1 MSTLFFILF
10 ILFGSPARLD
20 NPWTAPLSHGDD
32 PGVRKKLQDRPGFWE
47 NRRDEKLLKHIQT
60 AKIKAIGFNIGGS
73 TISLRLDFVDGT
85 SAAFKP
91 DQFHEETVPR
101 YEIAAYH
108 INKLLGMSRVP
119 PATWRVITRKEL
131 MTKLKGVSFLQLR
144 RILREVK
151 FYKDGTLRGE
161 VSHWIPVINYMHLES
176 FAWRSKWMSWLAP
189 YDPLFRDQFLM
200 AAQISNMIL
209 YDFIINNPD
218 RFTGSNTLST
228 PDKTHLYF
236 MDNTFSFY
244 PNDQGSGMARIYMS
258 QVRRFSKK
266 FIGRLKALTA
276 ARIKKELAQV
286 KGAPWKHILTDKE
299 IDSVI
304 KRRDYLMEHIVRTV
318 AHHGWSKCVVFP

>member
-1 MSTLFFILF
+1 MNTLIAILTF
-10 ILFGSPARLD
+10 LTTTPARLD
-20 NPWTAPLSHGDD
+20 NPWTAPLSHCED
-32 PGVRKKLQDRPGFWE
+32 PAVQKKLQDRPGFWE
-47 NRRDEKLLKHIQT
+47 QTKDEKLIKHIQT

-73 TISLRLDFVDGT
+73 TISLRLDFTDGS

-119 PATWRVITRKEL
+119 PSSWRVITKKEL
-131 MTKLKGVSFLQLR
+131 VNKLKGVTFSQRR

-151 FYKDGTLRGE
+151 FYKDGTVKGE
-161 VSHWIPVINYMHLES
+161 VSHWVPVINYLHLES
-176 FAWRSKWMSWLAP
+176 MTWRSKWMSWLAP
-189 YDPLFRDQFLM
+189 YDQLFRDQFLM

-209 YDFIINNPD
+209 FDFIINNPD

-228 PDKTHLYF
+228 PDKSHLYY

-266 FIGRLKALTA
+266 MIDNLKKLTKA
-276 ARIKKELAQV
+276 AIKKEIAKV
-286 KGAPWKHILTDKE
+286 KNPPWTILTEKE
-299 IDSVI
+299 LNSVI
-304 KRRDYLMEHIVRTV
+304 KRRDYLMEHIVKTV
-318 AHHGWSKCVVFP
+318 AHHGWSKSVVFP